1 MIVDQFSDYHD
12 LNQYGL
18 MVAKRFV
25 ETIDGHPHLTMN
37 IVESMVRC
45 YEAFATPLR
54 SRPRRCRRRATIL
67 NFACPMDGFPAISNV
82 IRCRLNWR
90 S

>member
-25 ETIDGHPHLTMN
+25 ETIDGHPHMTLN
-37 IVESMVRC
+37 LVESVVGS
-45 YEAFATPLR
+45 YEAFATFEAAQMP
-54 SRPRRCRRRATIL
+54 SQSD
-67 NFACPMDGFPAISNV
+67 NFDFRLPYRWFPHDLLPPQGAV
-82 IRCRLNWR
+82 LTGGAA
-90 S
+90 